1 VPGQLPGT
9 TYDVG
14 DEQDDGQHLDDEH

>member
-9 TYDVG
+9 TYGVG
-14 DEQDDGQHLDDEH
+14 DEQDDGQQLDDEH